1 MEDDDVSLSRCSNSA
16 IQMFLPVLT
25 ELSSQQ
31 VVMVSHDLDQ
41 LDDFDRVLVF
51 DAGRLVAD
59 DVPARAVG
67 HYRQLVR

>member
-31 VVMVSHDLDQ
+31 VVMVSRNNVDGLLVG
-41 LDDFDRVLVF
+41 LDDPRDLFQ
-51 DAGRLVAD
+51 
-59 DVPARAVG
+59 P
-67 HYRQLVR
+67 